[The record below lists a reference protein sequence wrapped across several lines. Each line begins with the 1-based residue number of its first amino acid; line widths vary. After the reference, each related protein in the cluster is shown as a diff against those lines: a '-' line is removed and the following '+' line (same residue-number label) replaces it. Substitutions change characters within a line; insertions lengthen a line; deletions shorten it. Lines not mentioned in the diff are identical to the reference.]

1 MRIVLSLLLLLTVA
15 PRLRAQEWNSEAA
28 TALVARAVARRQRT
42 EADSGLRSY
51 RATARGLVFFLAE
64 YGRDPGAASRLVKAD
79 QLDVEVYWEAP
90 NRSKQNVVAWRDR
103 AYLPTDIRYHRDH
116 LGIVTND
123 FSDAIRLGDGDEV
136 RDAVHPLSPL
146 GPTLYDFALTDSITI
161 AAPSG
166 AVKVYALQVR
176 PRDPTEPRVAGTLY
190 LDTATAATV
199 QFRFSFTPAAYLQ
212 PDLEDISVV
221 LEHALIDQRYWL
233 PYRQEVEIRRR
244 TAWLDVPF
252 RTIIRGRWDV
262 GDYQLSVRIPA
273 PVFAGGSYGG
283 LRQPDPRSGT
293 WQEPIDSAA
302 ARVLEAPR
310 VASVAEVREQ
320 VDAMLGARIA
330 RAGSTRLAIGSV
342 SELARVNRVEGLA
355 IGAGLTIPLAAWRM
369 EWRPSLAIG
378 TANGRPT
385 GGLAL
390 TWRPGRAV
398 VTATAERRVED
409 FSQWPVISGALN
421 TLMAQEGGND
431 HGDWVG
437 VDRASAGIRWPLNSV
452 TDLQFSGG
460 AEGTRSLDVA
470 TSPARGSYRSNP
482 SLGAGT
488 VPWLRAAATRR
499 PAAGSRGLEGRLDLE
514 AGSAA
519 RRGYV
524 RVGGEAA
531 GRFPLGAGTMRLEV
545 RAGIGSAGLPSYRGF
560 AIGGRGTLVGEPYR
574 AFGGRRALL
583 VRAEWQLPVSLP
595 LPGRGSLGA
604 SQGSL
609 VAPFVSLGAAG
620 GAYEGLPWQASSG
633 LRPVVGVAS
642 ELLFNVFRIEAAY
655 APRAGKIGLTVD
667 AHPAWWPIL

>member
-1 MRIVLSLLLLLTVA
+1 
-15 PRLRAQEWNSEAA
+15 
-28 TALVARAVARRQRT
+28 
-42 EADSGLRSY
+42 
-51 RATARGLVFFLAE
+51 
-64 YGRDPGAASRLVKAD
+64 
-79 QLDVEVYWEAP
+79 
-90 NRSKQNVVAWRDR
+90 
-103 AYLPTDIRYHRDH
+103 
-116 LGIVTND
+116 
-123 FSDAIRLGDGDEV
+123 
-136 RDAVHPLSPL
+136 
-146 GPTLYDFALTDSITI
+146 
-161 AAPSG
+161 
-166 AVKVYALQVR
+166 
-176 PRDPTEPRVAGTLY
+176 
-190 LDTATAATV
+190 
-199 QFRFSFTPAAYLQ
+199 
-212 PDLEDISVV
+212 VV

-252 RTIIRGRWDV
+252 RTIIRGRWEI

-283 LRQPDPRSGT
+283 LRRPDPQSGT
-293 WQEPIDSAA
+293 WEESIDSAA
-302 ARVLEAPR
+302 ARVREAPR

-320 VDAMLGARIA
+320 VDAMLGSRIA
-330 RAGSTRLAIGSV
+330 MAGSPRLAFGSV
-342 SELARVNRVEGLA
+342 SDLVRVDRVEGLA

-369 EWRPSLAIG
+369 EARPSLAIG
-378 TANGRPT
+378 TGNGRAT

-398 VTATAERRVED
+398 VTAAAERRVED
-409 FSQWPVISGALN
+409 FGQWPVISGALN

-437 VDRASAGIRWPLNSV
+437 VDRASAGLRWPLNVV

-460 AEGTRSLDVA
+460 VETTRSLEVA
-470 TSPARGSYRSNP
+470 ASPARGSYRNNP

-488 VPWLRAAATRR
+488 VPWFRAAVTRQ
-499 PAAGSRGLEGRLDLE
+499 PAVGPRGVEGRLDLE
-514 AGSAA
+514 AGSTGQ
-519 RRGYV
+519 GYV
-524 RVGGEAA
+524 RLGGEAA

-560 AIGGRGTLVGEPYR
+560 ALGGRGTLVGEPYR

-583 VRAEWQLPVSLP
+583 VRAEWQLPVPLP
-595 LPGRGSLGA
+595 LPGLGGLGA
-604 SQGSL
+604 SRSAL

-655 APRAGKIGLTVD
+655 ALRAGRVGLTVD